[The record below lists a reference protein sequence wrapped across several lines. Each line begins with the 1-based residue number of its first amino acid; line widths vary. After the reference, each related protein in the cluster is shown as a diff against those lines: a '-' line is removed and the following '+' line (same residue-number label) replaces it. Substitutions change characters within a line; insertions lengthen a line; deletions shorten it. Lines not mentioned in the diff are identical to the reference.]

1 MPTMTG
7 GKVMK
12 ILKIEDNNGYFR
24 VSDSDKW
31 RAIDEIDKDEL
42 MNLLD
47 CFLNS
52 DVEMDDIEEESLSN
66 QAQQIIY
73 RSIFEKLNNLK
84 ENKSKF
90 KDESE
95 RTYLSEIQKYS
106 QT

>member
-1 MPTMTG
+1 MPTMKG

-12 ILKIEDNNGYFR
+12 ILKVKDNNGYFR

-31 RAIDEIDKDEL
+31 RPIDEIDKDEL

-52 DVEMDDIEEESLSN
+52 DVEMDDIEEKSLSN
-66 QAQQIIY
+66 QAQRIIY

-95 RTYLSEIQKYS
+95 RMYLSEIQKYS
-106 QT
+106 QS